1 MRIVQNSTL
10 CAGLTIAIAPV
21 AGWSQPVQETG
32 EQPVMEEIVVT
43 GSYIRRPTQADS
55 PAPLRVIT
63 QDDLSALGVNKISD
77 VIERLTINTGSQNN
91 PDAFTQ
97 NFTTGT
103 SNINLR
109 GLGVSSTL
117 VMING
122 RRQTQSAAATDRGE
136 NFVDTSSLPPMI
148 AFDRIETLKDG
159 ATALYGSEAV
169 AGVVNFITRSNFEG
183 FDLQL
188 EFQGVDEHPQEDS
201 QISGIYGVGN
211 DTTHFLAAF
220 SVLDRSQLTTNDR
233 RLSGPTDDL
242 SQAGN
247 PGSFLVPSLPGNPV
261 YGLIWTGAF
270 DSNLNGVA
278 DALEPQLGLPAVPG
292 AQLPVFA
299 DPDCTTIAAQDPKVV
314 PDIAASVPSPIGD
327 IPIGLC
333 QFDFGS
339 TTRSFQTSSA
349 SPRISSSRTI
359 SAAACPAGSSC
370 ISPTTT
376 RRATTRRR
384 SRLRHF
390 PKSLPRIPTTP
401 SARTSTSSAAC
412 SAPAAKPCRVST
424 TPTPGGLPRA

>member
-1 MRIVQNSTL
+1 MTRATALTETAMRTRCTVKL
-10 CAGLTIAIAPV
+10 YV
-21 AGWSQPVQETG
+21 AGCGCMLSASAAWSQPAQQVPA
-32 EQPVMEEIVVT
+32 PVMEEVVVT

-55 PAPLRVIT
+55 PAPLSVST
-63 QDDLSALGVNKISD
+63 QDDLDALGVNEVSD
-77 VIERLTINTGSQNN
+77 VIERLTLNTGSQNN

-188 EFQGVDEHPQEDS
+188 NMQTVDEHPQDDS

-211 DTTHFLAAF
+211 GTTHLLAAF
-220 SVLDRSQLTTNDR
+220 SFLDRSALTTYDR
-233 RLSGPTDDL
+233 RLSGPRDDI

-247 PGSFLVPSLPGNPV
+247 PGSFLVPSLPGNPAYAPV
-261 YGLIWTGAF
+261 WTAAF

-278 DALEPQLGLPAVPG
+278 DALEPRRGLPPVPG

-299 DPDCTTIAAQDPKVV
+299 DPNC
-314 PDIAASVPSPIGD
+314 AASV
-327 IPIGLC
+327 
-333 QFDFGS
+333 
-339 TTRSFQTSSA
+339 
-349 SPRISSSRTI
+349 
-359 SAAACPAGSSC
+359 
-370 ISPTTT
+370 
-376 RRATTRRR
+376 
-384 SRLRHF
+384 SRLSNVWPWPGCSVMVRILLD
-390 PKSLPRIPTTP
+390 PGMRIVRPRP
-401 SARTSTSSAAC
+401 
-412 SAPAAKPCRVST
+412 
-424 TPTPGGLPRA
+424 